1 MKLVRQGGL
10 VLLAIGGILWVF
22 EGTMIGLGR
31 VWFSAEAPL
40 LFRLMLPAIFL
51 GFAIVLGLTA
61 LSSRS
66 KRQAVSVQS
75 IDRPQAQA

>member
-1 MKLVRQGGL
+1 MKLVRQGSL

-31 VWFSAEAPL
+31 VWFSADAPL
-40 LFRLMLPAIFL
+40 LFRLMLPGIFI
-51 GFAIVLGLTA
+51 GFAIVLSLTA

-66 KRQAVSVQS
+66 KRQPAPAES
-75 IDRPQAQA
+75 IDRPQARA